1 MRSGAAVGV
10 SRVVQSCRCHAML
23 PQDQRS
29 IKMWCMMHLNNSRK
43 THMCFVMPPITPPA
57 EICSHIEPHS
67 AIRRSNQHPRQCDTV
82 MLRWEMCCNII
93 ICIKIWNHLWLTL
106 IMFDSR
112 IICGGQ
118 NTTPATSKSSSIL
131 MPATA
136 AYHRHLSLF
145 YTTINRLNKWITGIK
160 CIN

>member
-1 MRSGAAVGV
+1 MFPSPRTSLLYQWRRGV
-10 SRVVQSCRCHAML
+10 AIWGWDIVLISVFSLMFL
-23 PQDQRS
+23 T
-29 IKMWCMMHLNNSRK
+29 HLQNIRIVW
-43 THMCFVMPPITPPA
+43 CFVMPPITPPA